1 MSGRPRETELHL
13 NGLEQRSVGPL
24 RWTRHY
30 DRAAIRNLTAVPV
43 LTDDGPEEDRFELAL
58 ELGRRTVRFGI
69 GLTRTEAQ
77 SAARE
82 LNERLYS

>member
-1 MSGRPRETELHL
+1 M
-13 NGLEQRSVGPL
+13 
-24 RWTRHY
+24 
-30 DRAAIRNLTAVPV
+30 PV